1 MNKEKKRTSEKI
13 LSHVLEILYLL
24 TGEASVMQQFTNSLV
39 AKEMYK
45 DKKKMDTMIER
56 ILKHTMEI
64 IYLLK
69 GEEYIIVKKD
79 SVHCNIHQV
88 PEECTETAEPS
99 SIEGPKTE
107 PQETLSTSD
116 LSANKSSVIQK
127 DDLDTVSKE
136 GEDEIDD
143 KEILQVKIH
152 SDLYTKSINEDE
164 EDDED
169 GKDVLQ
175 LTFHPDSYT
184 DQSKL
189 LKTSEKHIS
198 VTSRNGEP
206 EEVKRRNRSSCKK
219 SRNIMTEELNISFA
233 KPRMIYETGDA
244 KMFCTATTT
253 KACTQKSNAA
263 LEGDSNDEKPNASDS
278 QQLSHSVEKP
288 YSCPECEKSF
298 NQKSCLVRHLKIH
311 TGEKPFICSDCGKG
325 FSQNSSLLRHQKL
338 HTGDNE
344 FTCTVCGKCFTQKS
358 ALVRH
363 HIIHTGER
371 PYSCSYCGKC
381 FNDKTSFSRHQ
392 RIHTGENLFACAECG
407 KCFVQHSNFIRHE
420 KIHLKEKYSRS
431 LILRRLW
438 GEGSSE

>member
-184 DQSKL
+184 VLRNPQTLNGALELPVLVRLKEIRCESCLKRLPAWKLTFDQSQR
-189 LKTSEKHIS
+189 
-198 VTSRNGEP
+198 V
-206 EEVKRRNRSSCKK
+206 
-219 SRNIMTEELNISFA
+219 
-233 KPRMIYETGDA
+233 
-244 KMFCTATTT
+244 
-253 KACTQKSNAA
+253 
-263 LEGDSNDEKPNASDS
+263 
-278 QQLSHSVEKP
+278 
-288 YSCPECEKSF
+288 
-298 NQKSCLVRHLKIH
+298 
-311 TGEKPFICSDCGKG
+311 
-325 FSQNSSLLRHQKL
+325 
-338 HTGDNE
+338 
-344 FTCTVCGKCFTQKS
+344 
-358 ALVRH
+358 VRH
-363 HIIHTGER
+363 HPVSQQSLKIYTLLYNGLSRMRH
-371 PYSCSYCGKC
+371 CSVG
-381 FNDKTSFSRHQ
+381 
-392 RIHTGENLFACAECG
+392 A
-407 KCFVQHSNFIRHE
+407 
-420 KIHLKEKYSRS
+420 
-431 LILRRLW
+431 
-438 GEGSSE
+438 

>member
-152 SDLYTKSINEDE
+152 SDLYTRLPEENVDIASEQIEDEIDERDILQVNIHSDLYDESINEDE

-184 DQSKL
+184 VLRNPQTLNGALELPVLVRLKEIRCESCLKRLPAWKLTFDQSQR
-189 LKTSEKHIS
+189 
-198 VTSRNGEP
+198 V
-206 EEVKRRNRSSCKK
+206 
-219 SRNIMTEELNISFA
+219 
-233 KPRMIYETGDA
+233 
-244 KMFCTATTT
+244 
-253 KACTQKSNAA
+253 
-263 LEGDSNDEKPNASDS
+263 
-278 QQLSHSVEKP
+278 
-288 YSCPECEKSF
+288 
-298 NQKSCLVRHLKIH
+298 
-311 TGEKPFICSDCGKG
+311 
-325 FSQNSSLLRHQKL
+325 
-338 HTGDNE
+338 
-344 FTCTVCGKCFTQKS
+344 
-358 ALVRH
+358 VRH
-363 HIIHTGER
+363 HPVSQQSLKIYTLLYNGLSRMRH
-371 PYSCSYCGKC
+371 CSVG
-381 FNDKTSFSRHQ
+381 
-392 RIHTGENLFACAECG
+392 A
-407 KCFVQHSNFIRHE
+407 
-420 KIHLKEKYSRS
+420 
-431 LILRRLW
+431 
-438 GEGSSE
+438 